1 MCRDRAD
8 RSVHIARIAVHRVGT
23 GAQVVMRSVSYGG
36 WEGELDIDL
45 GTTPGSGARLFDA
58 YIYMIKSAWFV
69 HYAELGARE
78 PLNSYI
84 TMSNDDTLQWTDVLP
99 IIRDKL
105 VTHKQQVY
113 VLPNDA
119 DFVILYG
126 RTDLFER
133 DNRTWPRTWEELIE
147 VRLWRPHHI

>member
-1 MCRDRAD
+1 
-8 RSVHIARIAVHRVGT
+8 
-23 GAQVVMRSVSYGG
+23 MRSVSYGG
-36 WEGELDIDL
+36 WERELDIDL
-45 GTTPGSGARLFDA
+45 GTPTGSGARLFDA
-58 YIYMIKSAWFV
+58 YMIKSAWFA
-69 HYAELGARE
+69 HYAELGALE

-84 TMSNDDTLQWTDVLP
+84 TMANADALQWTDVLP
-99 IIRDKL
+99 IIRNKL
-105 VTHKQQVY
+105 ITYKQQVY

-126 RTDLFER
+126 RTDLFVR